1 MSPQTVPRAVERI
14 DVDRGVKCL
23 ASRTFYRKSLFPSLR
38 EPIPVVLQCSLILVR
53 FEFLDPASKFLMEF
67 YFLSA
72 DYAWGR
78 EGLDTIV
85 TQLLNQM
92 DNTGPPP
99 LEKEKI
105 EEIPKCEITQ
115 EQVDSKLQCS
125 VCWEDFQLS
134 EKVRQLPCSVSEIL

>member
-1 MSPQTVPRAVERI
+1 MGDVVGGDAGGGGPTAVR
-14 DVDRGVKCL
+14 VLGRHRNRGRRGIQNVNNL
-23 ASRTFYRKSLFPSLR
+23 DNILR
-38 EPIPVVLQCSLILVR
+38 EILISVADGANGGVGGTPM
-53 FEFLDPASKFLMEF
+53 FFMGNP
-67 YFLSA
+67 A

-105 EEIPKCEITQ
+105 AEIPKVTISA
-115 EQVDSKLQCS
+115 EQVDMKLQCS
-125 VCWEDFQLS
+125 VCWEDFQID
-134 EKVRQLPCSVSEIL
+134 EVVRKLTCAVS